1 MKSKTYYQLILDASG
16 SMSNVRSETLNAV
29 NNQILSIRSLSE
41 RMPGQEMVVSLVL
54 FNTEVTTLYS
64 HLAPEQAPLLTLRQ
78 YVPEG
83 STALLD
89 AIGMRIMDTERLL
102 SPEDDVVIVVL
113 TDGEENA
120 SQFFTYKQIA
130 EKISNRKRTERW
142 SFSFVGADI
151 DAWSIARR
159 LNIDREEV
167 RSVSK
172 SHLANAM
179 QEMNVTLHDY
189 MDHKRRGMRKTGFF
203 KN

>member
-1 MKSKTYYQLILDASG
+1 M
-16 SMSNVRSETLNAV
+16 
-29 NNQILSIRSLSE
+29 
-41 RMPGQEMVVSLVL
+41 
-54 FNTEVTTLYS
+54 YS
-64 HLAPEQAPLLTLRQ
+64 HLGPEQAPLLTSRQ

-172 SHLANAM
+172 SHLASAM
-179 QEMNVTLHDY
+179 QEMNVRFTII
-189 MDHKRRGMRKTGFF
+189 
-203 KN
+203 

>member
-29 NNQILSIRSLSE
+29 NNQLLSIRSLSE
-41 RMPGQEMVVSLVL
+41 RMPGQEIVVSLVL
-54 FNTEVTTLYS
+54 FNTEVKTIFS
-64 HLAPEQAPLLTLRQ
+64 HLEPVQTPLLSLRQ
-78 YVPEG
+78 YITEG

-89 AIGMRIMDTERLL
+89 ALGISIMETERML
-102 SPEDDVVIVVL
+102 SPEDDVVIIVL

-151 DAWSIARR
+151 DAWSSARR

-179 QEMNVTLHDY
+179 QEMNVTLNEY
-189 MDHKRRGMRKTGFF
+189 MEHKRKGTRKTGFF

>member
-29 NNQILSIRSLSE
+29 NNQILSIRSLAE

-64 HLAPEQAPLLTLRQ
+64 HLGPEQAPLLTSRQ

-151 DAWSIARR
+151 DA
-159 LNIDREEV
+159 
-167 RSVSK
+167 
-172 SHLANAM
+172 
-179 QEMNVTLHDY
+179 
-189 MDHKRRGMRKTGFF
+189 
-203 KN
+203 